1 MYSVF
6 VFRQP
11 DHFSSPSTSSS
22 SSNPLNELKRI
33 YYQLITC
40 PSCSLA
46 THLPVPDLEIIS
58 RAANANP
65 SSSTSTSSKAGEYK
79 SELVNLLRIVL
90 LVQTVWSTQNAG
102 VIGVIT
108 ELGVDE
114 QKVLK
119 EMIEAVSFGK
129 VLESVAQVCELL
141 SMLVLRDIGIVCHSF
156 TGNEFAR
163 SRRRAVSPASIP
175 LGFSYRET

>member
-1 MYSVF
+1 MHAVF
-6 VFRQP
+6 VYRQP

-22 SSNPLNELKRI
+22 SAKPLSDLKRI
-33 YYQLITC
+33 YHQLITC

-79 SELVNLLRIVL
+79 PELVNLLRIVL

-119 EMIEAVSFGK
+119 EMIEAVSFAKG
-129 VLESVAQVCELL
+129 A
-141 SMLVLRDIGIVCHSF
+141 
-156 TGNEFAR
+156 
-163 SRRRAVSPASIP
+163 
-175 LGFSYRET
+175 